1 MKVIDE
7 TLRLVNISFV
17 SFRQATKDVFVNGK
31 LRGLPSFRNLTCYCF
46 RNLTLITEL

>member
-17 SFRQATKDVFVNGK
+17 SFRQATKDVFVNGT
-31 LRGLPSFRNLTCYCF
+31 LRALPSFRNLTYSSF
-46 RNLTLITEL
+46 RSDH